1 MIAWRE
7 KLVAC
12 AIHFLATLL
21 LAALAAALI
30 FLVWFPAPFAR
41 MLGGNE
47 LFLLVVGCD
56 LALGPLISLV
66 IYNSRKSR
74 RELITDYSIVGLVQ
88 IAAVVYGIWIMAG
101 TRPVYVA
108 FVQDRF
114 EIVQAADLKAT
125 ELAAANDSKY
135 ASKPLTGPRLISV
148 VVPPA
153 EAEAAMF
160 QSLEGNEEH
169 QRPRFYM
176 PIEAELPAIQKRAK
190 KLEDLAARFKRSQA
204 DIDRAQREA
213 GIPPEHQRWLPVRHS
228 KGFWTAVIDVRTG
241 IPVSYIELD
250 PY

>member
-1 MIAWRE
+1 MIVWRE

-12 AIHFLATLL
+12 AIHFLATLA
-21 LAALAAALI
+21 LAALAAGLI

-56 LALGPLISLV
+56 LALGPLVSLV

-74 RELITDYSIVGLVQ
+74 RELVTDYSIVGLVQ
-88 IAAVVYGIWIMAG
+88 IAAVVYGVWIMAG

-108 FVQDRF
+108 FSQDRY
-114 EIVQAADLKAT
+114 EVVQAADLRDN
-125 ELAAANDSKY
+125 ELAAAGDPKYDSR
-135 ASKPLTGPRLISV
+135 PLSGPRFIAV

-153 EAEAAMF
+153 EAEDAMF

-176 PIEAELPAIQKRAK
+176 PIEAELPAIQRRAK
-190 KLEDLAARFKRSQA
+190 KLELLAERHKHSKA
-204 DIDRAQREA
+204 DIDLAQREA
-213 GIPPEHQRWLPVRHS
+213 RIPLEHQRWLPVRHS
-228 KGFWTAVIDVRTG
+228 RGFWTAVIDVRTG
-241 IPVSYIELD
+241 LPVSYIDLD

>member
-56 LALGPLISLV
+56 LALGRCFARDLQQPQV
-66 IYNSRKSR
+66 PTRADHGR
-74 RELITDYSIVGLVQ
+74 FRCRVVQ

-190 KLEDLAARFKRSQA
+190 KLEDLAARFKQSQA
-204 DIDRAQREA
+204 DIDLAQREA